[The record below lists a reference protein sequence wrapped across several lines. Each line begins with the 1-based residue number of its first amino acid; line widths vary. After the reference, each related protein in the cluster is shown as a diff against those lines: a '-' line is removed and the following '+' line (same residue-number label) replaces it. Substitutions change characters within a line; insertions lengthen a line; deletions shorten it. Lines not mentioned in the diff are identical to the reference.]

1 MQLGNVAS
9 LAYFG
14 PELVLSG
21 SVVVLILLDLVIKNR
36 AAAGIVALI
45 ASILTFF
52 LLIAER
58 SPSTLLFNGVIVFDS
73 FAFFFRLL
81 IILATVVAVWM
92 SIGSREV
99 KGCDQ
104 GEYYAVL
111 MAGSLGM
118 FLMAEAYNLLM
129 AYLSLELVSLT
140 SYILTG
146 FLKHN
151 RRSQEAALKYLIYG
165 GVASGTMIY
174 GMSWI
179 FGIAGSLDFGVINGA
194 LTASGTGASLGVFIA
209 LVLILTGMGYKVAS
223 VPFHMWAP
231 DVYTGAPIPITTF
244 LAVGSKAAGF
254 ALLTRFFYPAI
265 SRLTA
270 NGSWHALAGVDWPQL
285 LLFMCMITMTLG
297 NLAALQ
303 QTNMKRLLA
312 YSSIAQA
319 GYALMGFVVL
329 SNDGI
334 RAMMFYLIAYYVMD
348 AGAFLVVMIVANA
361 TGSEEIDAYRG
372 LAFRGGMVPAL
383 ALAIFLFS
391 LTGIPLTVGFIG
403 KFYLFAAV
411 IRGQFY
417 ILAVVGIINSV
428 ISLYYYLRPIRTMFL
443 DQPTGD
449 EAALNT
455 AGSAWNYGL
464 MGLLATATIVMGLY
478 WGPIIAFA
486 DRSLKFFT
494 GPT

>member
-1 MQLGNVAS
+1 MDLGNVAS
-9 LAYFG
+9 LAHFI
-14 PELVLSG
+14 PEVVLSAA
-21 SVVVLILLDLVIKNR
+21 VVLLLLLDLSTENR
-36 AAAGIVALI
+36 AAAGIVAMA
-45 ASILTFF
+45 ASIVTF
-52 LLIAER
+52 LLVIAGGAGDIA
-58 SPSTLLFNGVIVFDS
+58 LFNGMIVSDA
-73 FAFFFRLL
+73 FALFFRAL
-81 IILATVVAVWM
+81 IALATIVAVWM
-92 SIGSREV
+92 SIGSEEV
-99 KGCDQ
+99 KRCEQ

-111 MAGSLGM
+111 MAAALGM
-118 FLMAEAYNLLM
+118 FLMAEANNLLM
-129 AYLSLELVSLT
+129 AYLSLELVSLN

-179 FGIAGSLDFGVINGA
+179 FGVAGSLSFGVINGA
-194 LTASGTGASLGVFIA
+194 LTQSGTGASLAVFIA
-209 LVLILTGMGYKVAS
+209 LVLILAGMGYKVAS

-231 DVYTGAPIPITTF
+231 DVYTGAPIPITTY

-265 SRLTA
+265 SHLAA
-270 NGSWHALAGVDWPQL
+270 NGNWQALAGVDWPQL

-334 RAMMFYLIAYYVMD
+334 RAMMFYLIAYYLMD

-361 TGSEEIDAYRG
+361 TGSEEIEAYRG
-372 LAFRGGMVPAL
+372 LAWRGGLVPAI

-403 KFYLFAAV
+403 KFYLFASV
-411 IRGQFY
+411 IRGHFY

-449 EAALNT
+449 EAVVT
-455 AGSAWNYGL
+455 AEAWNYGL
-464 MGLLATATIVMGLY
+464 MGVLAAATIVLGLY
-478 WGPIIAFA
+478 WGPLIALTE
-486 DRSLKFFT
+486 RSLKFFT
-494 GPT
+494 GPA

>member
-9 LAYFG
+9 LAHFI
-14 PELVLSG
+14 PEIVLSAG
-21 SVVVLILLDLVIKNR
+21 IVILILLDLVTDNR
-36 AAAGIVALI
+36 AAAGIVA
-45 ASILTFF
+45 ILATVLA
-52 LLIAER
+52 LLLVSAG
-58 SPSTLLFNGVIVFDS
+58 SGADAALFNGMIVFDS
-73 FAFFFRLL
+73 FAFYFRLL
-81 IILATVVAVWM
+81 ILLATIVAIWM
-92 SIGSREV
+92 SIGSEEV
-99 KGCDQ
+99 KRCEQ

-111 MAGSLGM
+111 LAGSLGM
-118 FLMAEAYNLLM
+118 LLMAEADNLLM

-179 FGIAGSLDFGVINGA
+179 FGIAGGLDFGTINGA

-265 SRLTA
+265 SHLGA
-270 NGSWHALAGVDWPQL
+270 NGNWQTLAGVDWPQL
-285 LLFMCMITMTLG
+285 LLVICMVTMTLG

-334 RAMMFYLIAYYVMD
+334 RAMMFYLIAYYLMD

-372 LAFRGGMVPAL
+372 LAWRGGLVPAV

-411 IRGQFY
+411 IRQQFY
-417 ILAVVGIINSV
+417 ILAVVGILNSV
-428 ISLYYYLRPIRTMFL
+428 VSLYYYLRPIRTMFL
-443 DQPTGD
+443 DEPIGD
-449 EAALNT
+449 E
-455 AGSAWNYGL
+455 GPVPREPWNYGL
-464 MGLLATATIVMGLY
+464 MGVLAVATIVFGLY
-478 WGPIIAFA
+478 WAPLIAFA

-494 GPT
+494 GPA

>member
-9 LAYFG
+9 LAHFI
-14 PELVLSG
+14 PEFVLSG
-21 SVVVLILLDLVIKNR
+21 AIVVLILLDLVTDNR
-36 AAAGIVALI
+36 AAAGVLAMAASVVTFVIVI
-45 ASILTFF
+45 AGGVGNTV
-52 LLIAER
+52 
-58 SPSTLLFNGVIVFDS
+58 LFNGMIVSDS

-81 IILATVVAVWM
+81 ITLATIVAVWM
-92 SIGSREV
+92 SIGSEEV
-99 KGCDQ
+99 KLCEQ

-111 MAGSLGM
+111 LAAALGM
-118 FLMAEAYNLLM
+118 FLMAEADNLLM

-179 FGIAGSLDFGVINGA
+179 FGIAGSLDFTMINGA
-194 LTASGTGASLGVFIA
+194 LSHSGTGASLGVFIA
-209 LVLILTGMGYKVAS
+209 LVLILAGMGYKVAS

-231 DVYTGAPIPITTF
+231 DVYTGAPIPITTY

-265 SRLTA
+265 SHLA
-270 NGSWHALAGVDWPQL
+270 SNGNWQALAGVDWPQL
-285 LLFMCMITMTLG
+285 LMFMCMITMTLG

-303 QTNMKRLLA
+303 QDNMKRLLA

-334 RAMMFYLIAYYVMD
+334 RAMMFYLIAYYLMD

-361 TGSEEIDAYRG
+361 TGSEDIEAYRG
-372 LAFRGGMVPAL
+372 LAWRGGLVPAL

-443 DQPTGD
+443 DQPTG
-449 EAALNT
+449 EEPQISAE
-455 AGSAWNYGL
+455 AWNYGL
-464 MGLLATATIVMGLY
+464 MGVLAAATIVLGLY
-478 WGPIIAFA
+478 WGPLLAFTE
-486 DRSLKFFT
+486 RSLKFFT
-494 GPT
+494 GPA

>member
-1 MQLGNVAS
+1 MQLNNVAS
-9 LAYFG
+9 LAYFA
-14 PELVLSG
+14 PELLLSAT
-21 SVVVLILLDLVIKNR
+21 VIVLILLDLFTDNR
-36 AAAGIVALI
+36 AAAGIVAMA
-45 ASILTFF
+45 ASLVTFV
-52 LLIAER
+52 LVAAGGAANAW
-58 SPSTLLFNGVIVFDS
+58 LFNGMIVFDS

-81 IILATVVAVWM
+81 ITLATMVAIWM
-92 SIGSREV
+92 SIGSEEV
-99 KGCDQ
+99 KRCDQ

-111 MAGSLGM
+111 FAASLGM
-118 FLMAEAYNLLM
+118 FLMAEANNLLM

-179 FGIAGSLDFGVINGA
+179 FGIAGSLDFATINGA
-194 LTASGTGASLGVFIA
+194 LTQSGTGASLGVFIA
-209 LVLILTGMGYKVAS
+209 LVLILAGMGYKVAS

-265 SRLTA
+265 SRLAA
-270 NGSWHALAGVDWPQL
+270 NGNWQTLTGVDWPQL
-285 LLFMCMITMTLG
+285 LLVICMITMTLG

-348 AGAFLVVMIVANA
+348 AGAFLVVMIIANA
-361 TGSEEIDAYRG
+361 TGREDIDAYRG
-372 LAFRGGMVPAL
+372 LAWRGGLVPAV

-443 DQPTGD
+443 DQPVGD
-449 EAALNT
+449 EGEVT
-455 AGSAWNYGL
+455 AEAWNYGL
-464 MGLLATATIVMGLY
+464 MGVLAVATIVLGLY
-478 WGPIIAFA
+478 WGPLIAFA

-494 GPT
+494 GPA

>member
-1 MQLGNVAS
+1 MQLDNVAS
-9 LAYFG
+9 LVHFI

-21 SVVVLILLDLVIKNR
+21 AVVLLILLDLISDNR
-36 AAAGIVALI
+36 SAAGVLAMAAAVA
-45 ASILTFF
+45 TF
-52 LLIAER
+52 LLVIAGGAGN
-58 SPSTLLFNGVIVFDS
+58 TWLFNGMVVFDS

-81 IILATVVAVWM
+81 IMLATIVAVWM
-92 SIGSREV
+92 SIGSAEV
-99 KGCDQ
+99 RLCEQ

-111 MAGSLGM
+111 MSAALGM
-118 FLMAEAYNLLM
+118 FLMAEANNLLM

-179 FGIAGSLDFGVINGA
+179 FGIAGSLDFGAINAA
-194 LTASGTGASLGVFIA
+194 LSQSGTGSSLAVFIA
-209 LVLILTGMGYKVAS
+209 LVLILAGMGYKIAS

-265 SRLTA
+265 SHLA
-270 NGSWHALAGVDWPQL
+270 ADGNWQALAGVDWPQL
-285 LLFMCMITMTLG
+285 LLAICMITMTLG

-303 QTNMKRLLA
+303 QNNMKRLLA

-361 TGSEEIDAYRG
+361 TGHEDIDAYRG
-372 LAFRGGMVPAL
+372 LAWRGGLVPAV

-443 DQPTGD
+443 DEPKGD
-449 EAALNT
+449 EGIVT
-455 AGSAWNYGL
+455 AGAWNYGL
-464 MGLLATATIVMGLY
+464 MGVLATATIVLGVY
-478 WGPIIAFA
+478 WGPLIDFA
-486 DRSLKFFT
+486 GRSLKFFT
-494 GPT
+494 GPA

>member
-9 LAYFG
+9 LAHFI
-14 PELVLSG
+14 PELILSATI
-21 SVVVLILLDLVIKNR
+21 VVLILLDLVAGNR
-36 AAAGIVALI
+36 RVAGVVAMIAAVATFVLVAAGGAGD
-45 ASILTFF
+45 AW
-52 LLIAER
+52 
-58 SPSTLLFNGVIVFDS
+58 LFNGMVVFDS

-81 IILATVVAVWM
+81 IALATIVAVWM
-92 SIGSREV
+92 SIGSEEV
-99 KGCDQ
+99 KLCEQ

-111 MAGSLGM
+111 LAAALGM
-118 FLMAEAYNLLM
+118 FLMAEANNLLM

-179 FGIAGSLDFGVINGA
+179 FGIAGSLDFGTINGA
-194 LTASGTGASLGVFIA
+194 LSHNTGSSLAVFIA
-209 LVLILTGMGYKVAS
+209 LVLILAGMGYKVAS

-265 SRLTA
+265 SQLA
-270 NGSWHALAGVDWPQL
+270 ADGSWKALAGVDWPQL
-285 LLFMCMITMTLG
+285 LLVMCMITMTLG

-334 RAMMFYLIAYYVMD
+334 RAMMFYLIAYYLMD

-361 TGSEEIDAYRG
+361 TGNEEIDAYRG
-372 LAFRGGMVPAL
+372 LAWRGGLVPAV

-411 IRGQFY
+411 IRRQFY

-443 DQPTGD
+443 DQPTGE
-449 EAALNT
+449 EAVVT
-455 AGSAWNYGL
+455 GEAWNYGL
-464 MGLLATATIVMGLY
+464 MGVLAAATIVLGLY
-478 WGPIIAFA
+478 WGPLIAFA

-494 GPT
+494 GPA